1 MLNNMEEMREIAT
14 DMAEGMNMISKNYND
29 LISIEEK
36 IINLQ
41 KDINDI
47 RSKSYFSQNILEKC
61 FERLGEIIVRTDDV
75 SSASSETKNIK
86 KVGLDMPSHSG
97 KSQATATADNIR
109 TGDISLLKSKNISKG
124 TQEMPILQKDKS
136 LNNNSLAKDKNLS
149 SGDNS
154 PSKDKLL
161 SKGENS
167 DDILFFPEEKTEN
180 IITSSFI
187 LSEMERKY
195 LTFSEFIYNN
205 PNGDGYYQTSTES
218 IYPRIIITKKTD
230 PSFIQDAMDF
240 GFVDRIYLS
249 PNCEEI
255 LNDTLRT
262 QLCKMTGHQS
272 FYIKFFTIS
281 PEYNEDIGVSHK
293 AYHLITINSSEES
306 RFQIN
311 DIKPK
316 KQGYYNRQWT
326 KTRRALG
333 IKAVLGRMTDLKKK
347 NCSVHCATN
356 NWMII
361 LGDGKAR
368 GQRMLTDK
376 INELDQL
383 LMPASQMTKTEAIKF
398 MKKTKSD
405 NEGWITLGK
414 KM

>member
-1 MLNNMEEMREIAT
+1 MSNNMEEMREIVA
-14 DMAEGMNMISKNYND
+14 DMAEGMNMISENYND

-47 RSKSYFSQNILEKC
+47 RSKSYISQNILEKC

-75 SSASSETKNIK
+75 SSVSSETKNIK

-124 TQEMPILQKDKS
+124 TQEMPIQKDKS

-281 PEYNEDIGVSHK
+281 PEYNEDIGVCHK

-316 KQGYYNRQWT
+316 KLGYYNRQWT

-383 LMPASQMTKTEAIKF
+383 LMPASQITKTEAIKF

-405 NEGWITLGK
+405 NEGWVTLGK

>member
-1 MLNNMEEMREIAT
+1 MLNNMEEMREMAT
-14 DMAEGMNMISKNYND
+14 DMAEGMNMISENYND

-36 IINLQ
+36 NINLQ

-47 RSKSYFSQNILEKC
+47 RSKSYISQNILEKC

-86 KVGLDMPSHSG
+86 NVGLDMPSHSG
-97 KSQATATADNIR
+97 KSQATTTANNKR

-124 TQEMPILQKDKS
+124 TQEMPIQKDKI

-167 DDILFFPEEKTEN
+167 DDILFFPEEKTET

-187 LSEMERKY
+187 LSKRERKY

-218 IYPRIIITKKTD
+218 IYSRIITTKKTD

-281 PEYNEDIGVSHK
+281 PEYNEDIGVCHK

-333 IKAVLGRMTDLKKK
+333 IKVVLGRMTDLKKK
-347 NCSVHCATN
+347 NCSVHCVTN

-368 GQRMLTDK
+368 GQRMLTYK
-376 INELDQL
+376 INELNQL

-405 NEGWITLGK
+405 SEG
-414 KM
+414 